1 MNGFFPNN
9 KPLNFHTY
17 LIMYNMEKLALFGGN
32 PVRTKPFPNWP
43 PSTDKIKK
51 NLINTIMN
59 DAWGVGSNIIK
70 EFEEKYAEFHDAKY
84 CLSTSSGTTALWVC
98 LKAAGVK
105 AGDEVIIPPYTFI
118 ATGSAILMANA
129 IPVFVDVDP
138 ETYNMDP
145 EKIEA
150 VITDKTKVIM
160 PVHIAGNP
168 ADMDAILQIAN
179 KHNIMVIEDAAQ
191 AHGSEWGG
199 KKVGALGLGGIFSFQ
214 TSKNLSAGEGG
225 AIVSNDT
232 DFIDACFSYANC
244 GRVKGGDW
252 YEHQYLGGNFR
263 LNSMAAS
270 MLTAQLESIENDMT
284 TRDKN
289 RKILDNA
296 ISEIDGFTIAKMYPK
311 TTRSANHLYLLR
323 YDKAK
328 FNGIPREK
336 FFKAMQAEGV
346 YTYAGYTPLYRERL
360 FTVDSKEYPW
370 LAGINYKDM
379 NFPVTEKLCTEEA
392 VWLRQNHLLGTKED
406 INDII
411 RAFYKVTTAMKEE
424 PNLFSK

>member
-1 MNGFFPNN
+1 
-9 KPLNFHTY
+9 
-17 LIMYNMEKLALFGGN
+17 MEKLALFGGK
-32 PVRTKPFPNWP
+32 PVRIKPFPNWP
-43 PSTDKIKK
+43 LVTNDLKK
-51 NLINTIMN
+51 QVINTMET
-59 DAWGVGSNIIK
+59 DLLGVGSNIINQ
-70 EFEEKYAEFHDAKY
+70 FEEKYAEFHDAKY
-84 CLSTSSGTTALWVC
+84 GLSTSSGTTALWVC

-105 AGDEVIIPPYTFI
+105 AGDEVILPPYTFI
-118 ATGSAILMANA
+118 ATGSSVLMANA
-129 IPVFVDVDP
+129 VPVFVDVDP
-138 ETYNMDP
+138 DTFNMDP
-145 EKIEA
+145 ARLEA
-150 VITDKTKVIM
+150 AITEKTKVIM

-168 ADMDAILQIAN
+168 ADMDAIIQIAN
-179 KHNIMVIEDAAQ
+179 KHNIKVIEDAAQ
-191 AHGSEWGG
+191 AHGAEWDR
-199 KKVGALGLGGIFSFQ
+199 KKVGALELGGIFSFQ

-225 AIVSNDT
+225 AIVSNDKN
-232 DFIDACFSYANC
+232 FMDACYSYANC
-244 GRVKGGDW
+244 GRVRGGKW
-252 YEHQYLGGNFR
+252 YDHQHLGGNFR

-270 MLTAQLESIENDMT
+270 LLLAQLDTIESYMVL
-284 TRDKN
+284 RDKN
-289 RKILDNA
+289 RKILDEA
-296 ISEIDGFTIAKMYPK
+296 VSKIDGLTITKMYSK
-311 TTRSANHLYLLR
+311 ATRSANHLYLLR

-392 VWLRQNHLLGTKED
+392 VWLRQNHLLGTKDD

-411 RAFYKVTTAMKEE
+411 MAFDKVTSVMKEE

>member
-1 MNGFFPNN
+1 
-9 KPLNFHTY
+9 
-17 LIMYNMEKLALFGGN
+17 MEKLALFGGT

-43 PSTDKIKK
+43 TVTDELKK
-51 NLINTIMN
+51 QVINTMET
-59 DAWGVGSNIIK
+59 DLLGVGSNIIK
-70 EFEEKYAEFHDAKY
+70 QFEEKYAEFHDAKY
-84 CLSTSSGTTALWVC
+84 CLSTSSGTTAIWVC

-118 ATGSAILMANA
+118 ATGSSILMANA

-138 ETYNMDP
+138 ETFNMDP
-145 EKIEA
+145 AKLEA
-150 VITDKTKVIM
+150 AITDKTKVIM

-179 KHNIMVIEDAAQ
+179 KHNIKVIEDAAQ
-191 AHGSEWGG
+191 AHGAEWDG

-225 AIVSNDT
+225 AIVSNDKE
-232 DFIDACFSYANC
+232 FMDACFSYANC
-244 GRVKGGDW
+244 GRVRGGEW

-270 MLTAQLESIENDMT
+270 LLLAQLDIIERDMDL
-284 TRDKN
+284 RDKN
-289 RKILDNA
+289 RKILDDA
-296 ISEIDGFTIAKMYPK
+296 ISEIDGLTITKMYPK
-311 TTRSANHLYLLR
+311 TSRSANHLYLLR
-323 YDKAK
+323 YNKDK

-346 YTYAGYTPLYRERL
+346 YTYSGYTPLYRERL
-360 FTVDSKEYPW
+360 FAVDSKEYPW
-370 LAGINYKDM
+370 LEGINYKDM

-392 VWLRQNHLLGTKED
+392 VWLKQNHLLGTDED
-406 INDII
+406 TQDII
-411 RAFYKVTTAMKEE
+411 DAFVKVTNAMKNDPE
-424 PNLFSK
+424 LFLK